1 GEMAAGE
8 RGGRDYL
15 ERHGIPELLRRL
27 SALLARWLG
36 SVAERPRQFLIQV
49 LESVKAGRQGEGGY
63 PCLMDESNLVAM
75 FQMLDVADLGYITPV
90 QYREALKTLGLSTDN
105 LHIGDD
111 VNVTLD
117 TFKEEVCYAQIFCC
131 GLCFIYRSMSLKD
144 LLVYAYPLC
153 IERFKWMLLL

>member
-1 GEMAAGE
+1 MAACE

-27 SALLARWLG
+27 SALLLYHQP
-36 SVAERPRQFLIQV
+36 ERPRQFLIQV
-49 LESVKAGRQGEGGY
+49 LERVKAGRQGEGGY

-90 QYREALKTLGLSTDN
+90 QYREGQSTPNGNQLSTDN

-111 VNVTLD
+111 VNITLD
-117 TFKEEVCYAQIFCC
+117 TFKEEVKK
-131 GLCFIYRSMSLKD
+131 R
-144 LLVYAYPLC
+144 LLEIWAAY
-153 IERFKWMLLL
+153 

>member
-1 GEMAAGE
+1 MAAGE

-27 SALLARWLG
+27 SALLLYHQP
-36 SVAERPRQFLIQV
+36 ERPRQFLIQV
-49 LESVKAGRQGEGGY
+49 LETVKAGRQGEGTY

-90 QYREALKTLGLSTDN
+90 QYREGNSVSLILALKTLGLSTDN

-111 VNVTLD
+111 ENVTLD
-117 TFKEEVCYAQIFCC
+117 TFKEEVKK
-131 GLCFIYRSMSLKD
+131 R
-144 LLVYAYPLC
+144 LLEIWAVY
-153 IERFKWMLLL
+153 

>member
-1 GEMAAGE
+1 MAAGE

-27 SALLARWLG
+27 SALLLYHQP
-36 SVAERPRQFLIQV
+36 ERPRQFLIQV
-49 LESVKAGRQGEGGY
+49 LETVKAGRQGEGGY

-90 QYREALKTLGLSTDN
+90 QYREGQSNPNGNQLSTDN

-117 TFKEEVCYAQIFCC
+117 TFKEEVKK
-131 GLCFIYRSMSLKD
+131 R
-144 LLVYAYPLC
+144 LLEIWAAY
-153 IERFKWMLLL
+153 

>member
-1 GEMAAGE
+1 MAAGE

-27 SALLARWLG
+27 SALLLYHQP
-36 SVAERPRQFLIQV
+36 ERPRQFLIQV
-49 LESVKAGRQGEGGY
+49 LETVKAGRQGEGGY

-117 TFKEEVCYAQIFCC
+117 TFKEEVKK
-131 GLCFIYRSMSLKD
+131 R
-144 LLVYAYPLC
+144 LLEIWAAY
-153 IERFKWMLLL
+153 